1 MNIENSPI
9 YFAGSGNVAWHL
21 ANAFMGANLPV
32 KGIWSRNKE
41 TAFQL
46 SEKTNIPFI
55 NEELFFSQSG
65 IFILAVN
72 DDAIENLASRFTNK
86 NIVLIHTAGSVPL
99 NTLDDFTIHSGVFY
113 PLQTFS
119 KNRSIVFSGMPIF
132 IESSDSEI
140 ENLLSFWTQKL
151 KAEKH
156 ICNSEQ
162 RMKIHIAAV
171 FASNFVN
178 YLLSQAEIWLKENR
192 LNMDILKPL
201 ISETIQ
207 KALKQ
212 GAINSQTGPA
222 ARQDHSTIEKH
233 IQTLENAPDLKNL
246 YSFVTESIV
255 RFYTKK

>member
-1 MNIENSPI
+1 MNLENTPI

-21 ANAFMGANLPV
+21 ANAFMAANLPV

-72 DDAIENLASRFTNK
+72 DGAIENLASRFTNK

-99 NTLDDFTIHSGVFY
+99 NILNAFTIHSGVFY
-113 PLQTFS
+113 SLQTFS
-119 KNRSIVFSGMPIF
+119 KNRSIDFSGMPVF
-132 IESSDSEI
+132 IESSDSAI
-140 ENLLSFWTQKL
+140 EDLLSLWTEKL

-162 RMKIHIAAV
+162 RIKIHIAAV
-171 FASNFVN
+171 FASNFTN
-178 YLLSQAEIWLKENR
+178 HMLSQAEIWLKENN
-192 LNMDILKPL
+192 LSKSILKPL
-201 ISETIQ
+201 ILETVW
-207 KALKQ
+207 KALEQ

-222 ARQDHSTIEKH
+222 VRQDNSTIEKH
-233 IQTLENAPDLKNL
+233 LQTLEYAPDLKNL
-246 YSFVTESIV
+246 YSFVTESII